1 MLKAAKGNHAP
12 ATNAM
17 HLVNKRTLRPGAQD
31 GTPLVSHEG
40 NHAKH
45 TAGDGKD
52 QTSVLAADVVE
63 ELAGEQR
70 RDGSEGVTEETLTS
84 DGGGG

>member
-1 MLKAAKGNHAP
+1 MLSTAKRKTRCAG
-12 ATNAM
+12 
-17 HLVNKRTLRPGAQD
+17 HLVNKRTLRPGTQD

-45 TAGDGKD
+45 STSDG
-52 QTSVLAADVVE
+52 QNETSVLAADIVE
-63 ELAGEQR
+63 ELTGEQR
-70 RDGSEGVTEETLTS
+70 RDSSEGVTQETLTS